1 MYFIVLLLFLFSK
14 VLSIQMLE
22 TMKDVQTEA
31 SKIVTSLQEE
41 LERIRKQSL
50 LDQRKMQEESER
62 VLADLKLRLEQATR
76 ELAIK
81 AEQEKV
87 IIKKGNYPF
96 LCTFSQFH
104 SHVFIAVCLY
114 IPYDEWTNSFFF
126 KYIS

>member
-1 MYFIVLLLFLFSK
+1 
-14 VLSIQMLE
+14 MLE

-87 IIKKGNYPF
+87 IIKKEHILFSAPF
-96 LCTFSQFH
+96 LNFTLMYS
-104 SHVFIAVCLY
+104 
-114 IPYDEWTNSFFF
+114 
-126 KYIS
+126 

>member
-1 MYFIVLLLFLFSK
+1 
-14 VLSIQMLE
+14 MLE
-22 TMKDVQTEA
+22 TVKDVQTEA

-87 IIKKGNYPF
+87 IVKNEHI
-96 LCTFSQFH
+96 LFSARF
-104 SHVFIAVCLY
+104 S
-114 IPYDEWTNSFFF
+114 
-126 KYIS
+126 ISL